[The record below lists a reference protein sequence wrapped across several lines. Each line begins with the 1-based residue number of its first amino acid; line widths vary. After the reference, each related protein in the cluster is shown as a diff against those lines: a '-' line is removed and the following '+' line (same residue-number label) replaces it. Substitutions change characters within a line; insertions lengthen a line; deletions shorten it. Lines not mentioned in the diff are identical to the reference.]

1 MLGRRAGEMVSR
13 GARLLTPRR
22 VRESVRLR
30 EFLVAL
36 FVPVI
41 LMTLGTAG
49 YMEIEGWRPLE
60 SLYMTVIT
68 ISTVGFNEV
77 HPLSGAGRVFTIA
90 LILIGVFT
98 LLYAATSAIR
108 AIVSGEVRGDIGRQ
122 RMERTLAELK
132 EHVIVCGYGRMGRFV
147 CAEFSASRQAFV
159 VVDKLAPVLDGFQMP
174 HGIALAGDATSD
186 GVLRRAGIEHA
197 RALVTLAA
205 SDADNLYITMSARLL
220 NEKLVIVAR
229 AEDEGTEKKL
239 RRAGANRVVSPY
251 VIGGQTVVQAVV
263 RPDALSFLEMATR
276 RDYSELQIE
285 ETEVKAGSSLA
296 GAQVRD
302 GRLRREMGITI
313 VAIKRPDGKM
323 VFNPAPEAVLEQGD
337 VIICLGHRDQLRR
350 LSALAGEHDL
360 KR

>member
-1 MLGRRAGEMVSR
+1 
-13 GARLLTPRR
+13 
-22 VRESVRLR
+22 
-30 EFLVAL
+30 
-36 FVPVI
+36 
-41 LMTLGTAG
+41 
-49 YMEIEGWRPLE
+49 
-60 SLYMTVIT
+60 
-68 ISTVGFNEV
+68 
-77 HPLSGAGRVFTIA
+77 
-90 LILIGVFT
+90 
-98 LLYAATSAIR
+98 
-108 AIVSGEVRGDIGRQ
+108 
-122 RMERTLAELK
+122 
-132 EHVIVCGYGRMGRFV
+132 
-147 CAEFSASRQAFV
+147 
-159 VVDKLAPVLDGFQMP
+159 
-174 HGIALAGDATSD
+174 
-186 GVLRRAGIEHA
+186 
-197 RALVTLAA
+197 VTLAA